1 MQPNCWKT
9 EGDSIAFTSYDP
21 RKTIRET
28 IGTARWNHDDKRTE
42 YNMVVTDDRNEPH
55 YIPMLLSEECR
66 SGSMPE
72 FPYIKM
78 HRALTRYEPHNIQGS
93 VRFMK
98 AYIDLMLYFTNID
111 NLTINTYKQQI
122 LDAIQNAVRSNQSTT
137 AGTFWMNVQDE
148 REIEETDGQQ
158 VVYIYALTLYCEHHD
173 SC

>member
-1 MQPNCWKT
+1 
-9 EGDSIAFTSYDP
+9 
-21 RKTIRET
+21 
-28 IGTARWNHDDKRTE
+28 
-42 YNMVVTDDRNEPH
+42 MVVTDDRNETH

-137 AGTFWMNVQDE
+137 AGTFWMNIEDE
-148 REIEETDGQQ
+148 REIEEEDGQQ
-158 VVYIYALTLYCEHHD
+158 VVYIYAITLYCEHHD
-173 SC
+173 AC

>member
-1 MQPNCWKT
+1 MQTNIRKT
-9 EGDSIAFTSYDP
+9 KGDSIAFISYDP

-28 IGTARWNHDDKRTE
+28 IGTRRWDFNNQRDE
-42 YNMVVTDDRNEPH
+42 YNMVVTDDMGETH

-66 SGSMPE
+66 SGSLPA

-111 NLTINTYKQQI
+111 NLTINTFKQQI

-137 AGTFWMNVQDE
+137 AGTFWMNIQDE
-148 REIEETDGQQ
+148 REIEENDGHQ

-173 SC
+173 AC